1 MSPPPET
8 GRHPGH
14 VSELLTAGAVTAC
27 YYASGGARR
36 AAARPDCGGLASV
49 IYGPIALCASY
60 DLRRSAVGKATPPR
74 HLADPAA
81 IVGLRPAQKAAAT
94 AAAALADAV
103 RKARAAGHSWSAIAA
118 AAGVSRQAA
127 HQRFSGPP
135 HRRAAR

>member
-8 GRHPGH
+8 RRHPGH

-27 YYASGGARR
+27 YYASGDARR

-81 IVGLRPAQKAAAT
+81 IVGLRPAQKPPPPPPQPSPT
-94 AAAALADAV
+94 
-103 RKARAAGHSWSAIAA
+103 RSGKHARPGIPGRPS
-118 AAGVSRQAA
+118 
-127 HQRFSGPP
+127 PP
-135 HRRAAR
+135 PPA